1 MPSHEVHPVTPSFR
15 RRHSPLALILAIL
28 LVCDASFAQTNSSD
42 WTSLETLP
50 PDCAVTV
57 RTRTGG
63 KYHGELVRVSTDALA
78 LDSDEKASPGRAV
91 RRREFRRE
99 EIQEVRLLAP
109 TTSII
114 AGAAIG
120 AGAGA
125 GLGIGLDATAKS
137 HEYRGL
143 IAGVLALLGAGIG
156 AAIAHHNPFIKGRV
170 VYRVG

>member
-1 MPSHEVHPVTPSFR
+1 MPREVHPVAPFQ
-15 RRHSPLALILAIL
+15 RRHSPLALILAL
-28 LVCDASFAQTNSSD
+28 LLFCDPTFAQTNSSD
-42 WTSLETLP
+42 WTGLQSLP
-50 PDCAVTV
+50 ADCAVV
-57 RTRTGG
+57 VKTRAGA
-63 KYHGELVRVSTDALA
+63 KYHGELVSVSPDALA
-78 LDSDEKASPGRAV
+78 IDSDEKASPGRAI
-91 RRREFRRE
+91 RRREFKRE
-99 EIQEVRLLAP
+99 EIKEVRLLAP

-125 GLGIGLDATAKS
+125 GIGVGLDATAKS

-170 VYRVG
+170 VYRAS